1 MTTERERNRFGLGL
15 GLAVL
20 GAFAASACD
29 REQVEE
35 DMRTIEKAPAQVA
48 EKVEDAKQEAAK
60 LKPAAEEVRQEL
72 VETGAQ
78 LKAKLEAAA
87 DRAKS
92 EANQARDAVRE
103 KLPD

>member
-1 MTTERERNRFGLGL
+1 MTTEQKRNRFALGL
-15 GLAVL
+15 GLIVL
-20 GAFAASACD
+20 GAFGASACD

-35 DMRTIEKAPAQVA
+35 DMRAIEQAPAHVA
-48 EKVEDAKQEAAK
+48 DKVEDAKQEAAK
-60 LKPAAEEVRQEL
+60 LKPAAEEVRQEI

-87 DRAKS
+87 ERAKN
-92 EANQARDAVRE
+92 EATEARDAVRE